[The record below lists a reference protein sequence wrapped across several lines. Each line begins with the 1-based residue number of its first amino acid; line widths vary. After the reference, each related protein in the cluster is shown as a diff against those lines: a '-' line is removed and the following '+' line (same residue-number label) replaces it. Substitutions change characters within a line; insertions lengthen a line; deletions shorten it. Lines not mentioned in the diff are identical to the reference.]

1 MRFMVMVRSTE
12 RMETGV
18 PPSAEAAADMMR
30 YNEELA
36 KAGVLLAGDGL
47 LPSTKGA
54 ARVRFSG
61 KQGGRGSGPTVIDGP
76 FTEAKELIAGYWVI
90 QARSLEEAI
99 EWVKRVPNT
108 DGEHGEI
115 EIRQVAE
122 SEDFGDEVGSVFEA
136 YRGRAWGMTD
146 RPVEA
151 EGGPGKPQS

>member
-12 RMETGV
+12 QMEAGA
-18 PPSAEAAADMMR
+18 PASKELAEAMME

-36 KAGVLLAGDGL
+36 KAGVFLAGDGL
-47 LPSTKGA
+47 LPSSTGA

-61 KQGGRGSGPTVIDGP
+61 RHATVIDGP
-76 FTEAKELIAGYWVI
+76 FTEAKELIAGFWLI

-108 DGEHGEI
+108 DGSHGEI

-122 SEDFGDEVGSVFEA
+122 SADFGDDVGAVLEA
-136 YRGRAWGMTD
+136 YRGRLWGPTD
-146 RPVEA
+146 QRP
-151 EGGPGKPQS
+151 GS